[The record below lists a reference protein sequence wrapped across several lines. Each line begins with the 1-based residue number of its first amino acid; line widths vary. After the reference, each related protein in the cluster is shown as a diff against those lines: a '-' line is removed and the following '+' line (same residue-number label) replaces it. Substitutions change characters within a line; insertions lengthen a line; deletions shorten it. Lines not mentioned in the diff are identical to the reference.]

1 MSAIYASRIQTPD
14 GTILQSFHR
23 HDYKTYIDANQ
34 EIYMIDGGTD
44 YFRSFVN
51 QEPAKNISVYTD
63 DPHELKRTIPVWGTY
78 GKNGDEPYR
87 VISVAE
93 MTDQHMTALLDLG
106 YVKPE
111 ICACILE
118 EIEYRK
124 SELFAAIQNSTE
136 FTIENAYKAFVGEKH
151 VQSTNL

>member
-1 MSAIYASRIQTPD
+1 MRNVYASRIQTPD

-44 YFRSFVN
+44 YFRSFIN

-78 GKNGDEPYR
+78 GKNGDELYR

-93 MTDQHMTALLDLG
+93 MTVDHMQTLLDLG

-111 ICACILE
+111 ICDCILD
-118 EIEYRK
+118 EIKYR
-124 SELFAAIQNSTE
+124 ENLLIAGIQNSSE
-136 FTIENAYKAFVGEKH
+136 FTIENAHKAFVGE
-151 VQSTNL
+151 TA